1 MECSKRKIDIDF
13 IEKSRPYAQIT
24 YYENISNELHLKQI
38 DIKNSKKG
46 LKIAKAI
53 IKAKMKNQINLI
65 KYYSRYRESNQAKI
79 FQKLE
84 RLIEQMEGIAK
95 KLKSQ

>member
-1 MECSKRKIDIDF
+1 MTKGVSISSNLILECSKRKIDIDF

-46 LKIAKAI
+46 FKTAVAI
-53 IKAKMKNQINLI
+53 TKMFKSDLPHQQSGEKESINL
-65 KYYSRYRESNQAKI
+65 
-79 FQKLE
+79 
-84 RLIEQMEGIAK
+84 
-95 KLKSQ
+95 